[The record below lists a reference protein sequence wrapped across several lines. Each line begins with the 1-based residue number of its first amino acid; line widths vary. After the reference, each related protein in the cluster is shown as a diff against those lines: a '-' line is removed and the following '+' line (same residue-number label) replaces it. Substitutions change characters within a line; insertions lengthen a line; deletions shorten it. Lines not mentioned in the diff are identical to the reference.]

1 MSSAQ
6 SLRFNAKVLKS
17 KVTIYAVYGI
27 TISLFAIV
35 LATIISGYV
44 LYGNVSFDSF
54 IQAQKSNVVLW
65 FLDVM
70 PFFFAFWGQY
80 VSTIMSYEAGALVA
94 DQTSEIRT
102 QTAAL
107 ETKAMHD
114 ATHDSVTDL
123 PNRVL
128 FCDRVTQAI
137 SLSRREKKKIAI
149 ILLDLDRF
157 KEIND
162 TLGHLNGD
170 RLLKLVA
177 MRLESV
183 LRESDTLARF
193 GGDEFAI
200 LLTGITD
207 DEVVSLVARKI
218 QRSLTSPFILD
229 ELTLDVQASAG
240 IVIFPEHGEDS
251 DTLIQRADVAMY
263 VAKQGNK
270 GSVIYKKELDQH
282 SPHRL
287 TLMGELR
294 QAIENDDLLLHFQP
308 QIRASSN
315 KPIGV
320 EVLVRWQHSIHGL
333 MPPDDFI
340 GLAERTGLIKP
351 LTRWVLKHALQKG
364 ALWHSSGLKVNL
376 AVNLSAKN
384 LLDPDFPEML
394 TGVILSTE
402 FPKDYLLLE
411 ITETAIMA
419 DPELALDVLNRI
431 ADMGVRISIDDF
443 GTGYSS
449 LSYLKKLPVSE
460 LKIDKSFVK
469 DMMSNKNDAAIVKA
483 TIDLAHNLD
492 LEVVA
497 EGVEDKATMEKL
509 HSLSCDIYQGYYF
522 SKPVPSKEIQAWF
535 QTNQLAIA

>member
-94 DQTSEIRT
+94 DQTSEFRI

-522 SKPVPSKEIQAWF
+522 SRPVPSKEIQAWF

>member
-17 KVTIYAVYGI
+17 KVTKYAVYGI

-94 DQTSEIRT
+94 DQTSEIRI

-207 DEVVSLVARKI
+207 DEVVSLVASKI

-497 EGVEDKATMEKL
+497 EGVEDEATMEKL

-522 SKPVPSKEIQAWF
+522 SRPVPSKEIQAWF

>member
-522 SKPVPSKEIQAWF
+522 SRPVPSKEIQAWF

>member
-497 EGVEDKATMEKL
+497 EGVEDEATMEKL

-522 SKPVPSKEIQAWF
+522 SRPVPSKEIQAWF

>member
-17 KVTIYAVYGI
+17 KVTKYAVYGI

-94 DQTSEIRT
+94 DQTSEFRT

-207 DEVVSLVARKI
+207 DEVVSLVASKI

-497 EGVEDKATMEKL
+497 EGVEDEATMEKL

-522 SKPVPSKEIQAWF
+522 SRPVPSKEIQAWF

>member
-44 LYGNVSFDSF
+44 SYGNVSFDSF

-94 DQTSEIRT
+94 DQTSEFRT

-207 DEVVSLVARKI
+207 DEVVSLVASKI

-497 EGVEDKATMEKL
+497 EGVEDEATMEKL

-522 SKPVPSKEIQAWF
+522 SRPVPSKEIQAWF

>member
-1 MSSAQ
+1 
-6 SLRFNAKVLKS
+6 
-17 KVTIYAVYGI
+17 
-27 TISLFAIV
+27 
-35 LATIISGYV
+35 
-44 LYGNVSFDSF
+44 
-54 IQAQKSNVVLW
+54 
-65 FLDVM
+65 
-70 PFFFAFWGQY
+70 
-80 VSTIMSYEAGALVA
+80 
-94 DQTSEIRT
+94 
-102 QTAAL
+102 
-107 ETKAMHD
+107 
-114 ATHDSVTDL
+114 
-123 PNRVL
+123 
-128 FCDRVTQAI
+128 
-137 SLSRREKKKIAI
+137 
-149 ILLDLDRF
+149 
-157 KEIND
+157 
-162 TLGHLNGD
+162 
-170 RLLKLVA
+170 
-177 MRLESV
+177 
-183 LRESDTLARF
+183 
-193 GGDEFAI
+193 
-200 LLTGITD
+200 
-207 DEVVSLVARKI
+207 
-218 QRSLTSPFILD
+218 
-229 ELTLDVQASAG
+229 
-240 IVIFPEHGEDS
+240 
-251 DTLIQRADVAMY
+251 
-263 VAKQGNK
+263 
-270 GSVIYKKELDQH
+270 
-282 SPHRL
+282 
-287 TLMGELR
+287 
-294 QAIENDDLLLHFQP
+294 
-308 QIRASSN
+308 
-315 KPIGV
+315 
-320 EVLVRWQHSIHGL
+320 

-497 EGVEDKATMEKL
+497 EGVEDEATMEKL

-522 SKPVPSKEIQAWF
+522 SRPVPSKEIQAWF